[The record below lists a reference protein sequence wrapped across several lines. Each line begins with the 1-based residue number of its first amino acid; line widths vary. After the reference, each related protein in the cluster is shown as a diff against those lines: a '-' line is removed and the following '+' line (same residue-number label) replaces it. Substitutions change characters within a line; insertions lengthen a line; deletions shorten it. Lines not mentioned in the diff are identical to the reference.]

1 MQPQAQELIKKLT
14 NYREGSMLTWALL
27 SMQPG
32 KPRVG
37 KSGSNLSSPK
47 CRWDKAQGIM
57 RLEEKET
64 GVERRKRDCLLI
76 TKLILT
82 QVIPKTW
89 KTKTIQSTH
98 STGRLRKF

>member
-1 MQPQAQELIKKLT
+1 
-14 NYREGSMLTWALL
+14 
-27 SMQPG
+27 
-32 KPRVG
+32 
-37 KSGSNLSSPK
+37 
-47 CRWDKAQGIM
+47 M

-64 GVERRKRDCLLI
+64 GVGRRKRDCLLI

>member
-47 CRWDKAQGIM
+47 CRMGQSTRYHEI
-57 RLEEKET
+57 
-64 GVERRKRDCLLI
+64 RRKRDWGGEEEERL
-76 TKLILT
+76 
-82 QVIPKTW
+82 
-89 KTKTIQSTH
+89 STDH
-98 STGRLRKF
+98 